1 MTPAATLIRAA
12 RAQAGLTQAELAAR
26 LGVTQAAVARL
37 ERPQS
42 NPRLST
48 LARVIAA
55 TGQQLE
61 LTAVPHK
68 PSVDETLLAMYVRMT
83 PAERL
88 RAFKSSY
95 DSLQRIRNAVEA
107 AGGGGS

>member
-1 MTPAATLIRAA
+1 MSQAATLIRAA

-26 LGVTQAAVARL
+26 LGMTQAAVARL

-55 TGQQLE
+55 TGQQLD
-61 LTAVPHK
+61 LG
-68 PSVDETLLAMYVRMT
+68 LGGRQVRRSTSADRERLRLT

-88 RAFKSSY
+88 ASFQAS
-95 DSLQRIRNAVEA
+95 QA
-107 AGGGGS
+107 AMSDLRGKARR

>member
-1 MTPAATLIRAA
+1 MTPAAALIREA
-12 RAQAGLTQAELAAR
+12 RARAGLTQAELGER
-26 LGVTQAAVARL
+26 LGMTQAGVARL

-55 TGQQLE
+55 TGHQLKVDLGHE
-61 LTAVPHK
+61 RRH
-68 PSVDETLLAMYVRMT
+68 VDEAQIRERLRLT

-88 RAFKSSY
+88 AAFQAS
-95 DSLQRIRNAVEA
+95 QRA
-107 AGGGGS
+107 AGRLRGKARR